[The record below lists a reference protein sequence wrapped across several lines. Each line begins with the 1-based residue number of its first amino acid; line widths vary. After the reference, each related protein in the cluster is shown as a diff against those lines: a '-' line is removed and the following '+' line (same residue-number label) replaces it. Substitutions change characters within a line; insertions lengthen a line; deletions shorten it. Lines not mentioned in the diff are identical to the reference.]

1 MRRIRPALLS
11 VALGVLLLG
20 SASSASAATSVY
32 HPDDDARTFENTDGG
47 WSDSSEYTNGLCV
60 PAVTCPAVDSF
71 YVPSDGAGG
80 ADDGFYR
87 TELSGL
93 ASLLSTTRATLTSP
107 TFTYNGAAG
116 EVPDSLAFT
125 MDKRADVDALLQLL
139 TDANYSVYLDRIGNG
154 GGSVTVVD
162 QVDVA
167 NFNQWTSIA
176 SVAVD
181 PSQLTI
187 GHTYRIRIVTEL
199 DLPVGVIDDAT
210 FDYDN
215 VALRADV
222 EDDPPAPDG
231 DGDGV
236 PDSEDNCPG
245 ASNADQADADDDG
258 IGDACD
264 TTPGGPDGD
273 GDGIP
278 DADDNCPAVANAN
291 QADADNDGTGDACD
305 STPNGPDG
313 DGDGV
318 PDATDNC
325 PTVSNTDQADS
336 DNDGVGDA
344 CDGSPQGTASCQ
356 GKQAAMKQ
364 GTGADETIKGSRQRD
379 ALRAEGGNDS
389 VKARGGRDCVK
400 GGDGADRVSGG
411 AGADRLNGGAGN
423 DTLKAADGRR
433 DRVKCGRGRDTA
445 VVDRKDKVS
454 KSCERVTVR
463 K

>member
-1 MRRIRPALLS
+1 M
-11 VALGVLLLG
+11 GVLLLG

-47 WSDSSEYTNGLCV
+47 WTDSSQYTNGLCV
-60 PAVTCPAVDSF
+60 PAVTCPAVGSF
-71 YVPSDGAGG
+71 YVPSGGAAG

-87 TELSGL
+87 SRLLGL
-93 ASLLSTTRATLTSP
+93 VSLLSTTRATLTSP
-107 TFTYNGAAG
+107 NFTYNGAAG
-116 EVPDSLAFT
+116 EVPDSLALT
-125 MDKRADVDALLQLL
+125 LDKRADVDALLQLL
-139 TDANYSVYLDRIGNG
+139 TEVNYSLYLDRIGNG
-154 GGSVTVVD
+154 GGSVTLVD
-162 QVDVA
+162 HVDVA

-181 PSQLTI
+181 SSQLTI

-215 VALRADV
+215 VVLRADAG
-222 EDDPPAPDG
+222 DDPPAPDG

-245 ASNADQADADDDG
+245 VANEDQADADNDG
-258 IGDACD
+258 IGDVCD

-278 DADDNCPAVANAN
+278 AADDNCPTVPNA
-291 QADADNDGTGDACD
+291 
-305 STPNGPDG
+305 
-313 DGDGV
+313 
-318 PDATDNC
+318 
-325 PTVSNTDQADS
+325 DQADT

-344 CDGSPQGTASCQ
+344 CDSSPQGMASCQ
-356 GKQAAMKQ
+356 GKDAAMKQ
-364 GTGADETIKGSRQRD
+364 GTGADETIKGTRARES
-379 ALRAEGGNDS
+379 LRGEGGNDS
-389 VKARGGRDCVK
+389 VKGRSGRDCVK

-411 AGADRLNGGAGN
+411 GGKDRLNGGKGN
-423 DTLKAADGRR
+423 DTIKAADGRR
-433 DRVKCGRGRDTA
+433 DRVKCGTGRDKA